1 MTRETTKRLLELV
14 DDGVLDARTMVRD
27 LLGYLSEDDV
37 RDFAHRNDLLP
48 DDGSGV
54 EDEPDHF
61 YDDDGMTDA
70 EADADTLR
78 MCGMGTDEDYGYQG
92 DGLD

>member
-1 MTRETTKRLLELV
+1 MTRETTKRLLDLV

-37 RDFAHRNDLLP
+37 RDFAQRNDLLP
-48 DDGSGV
+48 PDDETG
-54 EDEPDHF
+54 EDVEPD
-61 YDDDGMTDA
+61 YDNDGMTDA

-78 MCGMGTDEDYGYQG
+78 MCGFGTDEDYGCFSG
-92 DGLD
+92 DEF